1 MTQDAAQEAP
11 AALEMRGITKR
22 YPGVVANDHIDL
34 DVCAGEIHALLGENG
49 AGKTTLMNILY
60 GLARPNEGQIL
71 LAGKPVEIAGPSDA
85 IARGISM
92 VHQHFML
99 VPVLSVA
106 ENVILGAETM
116 ANPVFVDR
124 REASKRIAELA
135 ARFGFELD
143 PDAKVA
149 SLSVGQQQRVEILKA
164 LYRDAQIL
172 VLDEPTAVLTPQ
184 ETEEIFALLRR
195 LAADGRSV
203 IFISHKL
210 YEVLEI
216 ADRITVIRRGRVIGE
231 RRPGETT
238 EGELAE
244 LMVGRAVELTVDR
257 GVSHVGK
264 AMLSVE
270 GLRVSD
276 DRHHEVVPEATFQI
290 RAGEIL
296 GVAGVAGNGQDELIE
311 AIIGLRHPSGGK
323 VILDGRDV
331 TGFSPRRMNEA
342 GAGYVPGDRHR
353 FGLIL
358 PFPLYDNLV
367 LTSYYRSP
375 FARGILRNDR
385 AILESAEAQVAR
397 FDIRTRGVS
406 VPTGTLS
413 GGNQQKVVV
422 AREFDRPLKLLI
434 LDQPT
439 RGLDVGSIEF
449 IHRQIIAKRDAGT
462 AVLLVSAELD
472 EVMEMS
478 DRIAVMYDGRMVAE
492 LDGRTA
498 DKSEV
503 GLYMATGG
511 ATGVKAA
518 PTGGATA

>member
-1 MTQDAAQEAP
+1 
-11 AALEMRGITKR
+11 
-22 YPGVVANDHIDL
+22 
-34 DVCAGEIHALLGENG
+34 
-49 AGKTTLMNILY
+49 
-60 GLARPNEGQIL
+60 
-71 LAGKPVEIAGPSDA
+71 
-85 IARGISM
+85 
-92 VHQHFML
+92 
-99 VPVLSVA
+99 
-106 ENVILGAETM
+106 
-116 ANPVFVDR
+116 
-124 REASKRIAELA
+124 
-135 ARFGFELD
+135 
-143 PDAKVA
+143 
-149 SLSVGQQQRVEILKA
+149 
-164 LYRDAQIL
+164 
-172 VLDEPTAVLTPQ
+172 
-184 ETEEIFALLRR
+184 
-195 LAADGRSV
+195 
-203 IFISHKL
+203 
-210 YEVLEI
+210 
-216 ADRITVIRRGRVIGE
+216 
-231 RRPGETT
+231 
-238 EGELAE
+238 
-244 LMVGRAVELTVDR
+244 MVGRAVELTVDR

-385 AILESAEAQVAR
+385 AILGSAEAQVAR